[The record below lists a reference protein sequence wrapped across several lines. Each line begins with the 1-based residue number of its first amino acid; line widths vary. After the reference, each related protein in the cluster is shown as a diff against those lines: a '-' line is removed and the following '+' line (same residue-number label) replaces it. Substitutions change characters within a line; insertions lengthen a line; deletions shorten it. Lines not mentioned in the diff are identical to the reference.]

1 MKCLL
6 SILLIVAVSGHVGA
20 EDGPPLPT
28 PVSQLQAIWRDE
40 LSKRDSFKFY
50 HRLLAQQL
58 FEPKRIIVRETTGD
72 AAFDRIDGTLAPSER
87 KLILLGDLDQL
98 RKQPKLTEVHNPGTF
113 GNGFSAYTTPK
124 GELLL
129 FWIIP
134 EG

>member
-1 MKCLL
+1 MKYLL
-6 SILLIVAVSGHVGA
+6 SILLLIAASRLVDA
-20 EDGPPLPT
+20 EESTPLPK
-28 PVSQLQAIWRDE
+28 PVSQLQTVWRDD
-40 LSKRDSFKFY
+40 LSKRESFKF
-50 HRLLAQQL
+50 HNQLLAQLL
-58 FEPKRIIVRETTGD
+58 FEPKRIVVRETTGQ
-72 AAFDRIDGTLAPSER
+72 AAFARVDGTLAPSER

-98 RKQPKLTEVHNPGTF
+98 RKQPKLIEVQNPGTF